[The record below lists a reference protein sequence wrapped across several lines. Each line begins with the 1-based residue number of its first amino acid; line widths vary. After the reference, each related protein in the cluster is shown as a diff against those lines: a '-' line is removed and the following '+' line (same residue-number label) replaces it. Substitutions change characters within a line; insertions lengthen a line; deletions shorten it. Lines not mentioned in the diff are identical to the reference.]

1 MSSALVCDPVAARAN
16 GAVCAA
22 AASAGPSLAL
32 LACVAAAAAV
42 AAAAVV
48 GVGLY
53 FLFSIALAK
62 LENKFEKELAK
73 IEKELAKI
81 EHNFLAFMASN
92 FGSKDS
98 GSDDDTLTKKAAKT
112 IHRFKLGAD
121 EMRAK
126 NGYVAAAGGNEDSDA
141 AQKVNLKMQLMAR
154 NMQLQ

>member
-32 LACVAAAAAV
+32 LACVAAAATTIV
-42 AAAAVV
+42 AA
-48 GVGLY
+48 VGLY

-62 LENKFEKELAK
+62 LENKFDKELAK

-81 EHNFLAFMASN
+81 EHNFLAFMAS
-92 FGSKDS
+92 KDS
-98 GSDDDTLTKKAAKT
+98 DSDDDTLTKKAAKT

-121 EMRAK
+121 EMSAK
-126 NGYVAAAGGNEDSDA
+126 NRFVAAAGGNEDSDA
-141 AQKVNLKMQLMAR
+141 AQKVNVKMQLMAR